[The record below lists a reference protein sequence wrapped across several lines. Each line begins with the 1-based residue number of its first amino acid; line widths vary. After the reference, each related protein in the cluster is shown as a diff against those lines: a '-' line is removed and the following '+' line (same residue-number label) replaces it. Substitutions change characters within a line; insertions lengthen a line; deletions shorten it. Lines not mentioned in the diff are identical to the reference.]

1 MQKNLR
7 LMKQEKRNKR
17 LCKWLSVVMVILMLF
32 SSALL
37 SVSAA
42 YNSWGLD
49 TSQADIDYFY
59 AVGYG
64 GSPYPAWSVIRQKC
78 FNRCKDL
85 VNAFNRCVV
94 DTNENFN
101 MIAELEYCY
110 SNGCSNEAADI
121 GNRWNILKANIND
134 LVEETSQLVGH
145 SGTVPTLNGG
155 PVTTEQYQNLFN
167 EITKQY
173 DVLNSLMEEIR
184 SLYSYA
190 KTAQNVSTGNLLNNS
205 TSLVNKLWS
214 LLGGMIID
222 FGTGNGST
230 GSIMGIAV
238 SSYSIQQAANA
249 LSAILKTFAYAVAVI
264 LFGVNITTTSLQN
277 EILTLRGGIKVFAR
291 VILVKFW
298 IDLAIPICIYVLNI
312 INSLTNQIMAQLNV
326 TTPGDVLS
334 GSFSY
339 NPSAG
344 SGGFFNAVVG
354 YLKSMVE
361 LFTSI
366 AFGSPL
372 IILLIVMM
380 VCVVIVMVK
389 LVARVLELTCLV
401 AVAPVFFATLV
412 GEESKRYF
420 RKFFS
425 AFLSTAAYII
435 FVAITYA
442 VATKWVAN
450 STPATFSSPF
460 MAANVVVNF
469 INVLPR
475 AIIIIAC
482 CRVVVKPPRVLT
494 SLIDA

>member
-1 MQKNLR
+1 MQNNLR

-17 LCKWLSVVMVILMLF
+17 LCKWLSVLMVILMLF

-37 SVSAA
+37 SVSA

-49 TSQADIDYFY
+49 TSQADLDYFY

-155 PVTTEQYQNLFN
+155 AVTTEQYQNLFN

-277 EILTLRGGIKVFAR
+277 EILTLRGGIKIFAR

-326 TTPGDVLS
+326 TTPGDVFS

-344 SGGFFNAVVG
+344 SGGFFDAVVG
-354 YLKSMVE
+354 YLQSMVE
-361 LFTSI
+361 FLSSI

-380 VCVVIVMVK
+380 VCVIIVMVK

-450 STPATFSSPF
+450 STPATFASPF